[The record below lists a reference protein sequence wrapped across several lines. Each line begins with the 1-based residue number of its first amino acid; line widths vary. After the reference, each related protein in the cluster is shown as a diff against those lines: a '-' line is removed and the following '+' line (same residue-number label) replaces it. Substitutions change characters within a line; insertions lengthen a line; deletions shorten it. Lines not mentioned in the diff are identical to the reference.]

1 LGKIQSKQDFIFIL
15 LNIVLVTFIFVLT
28 LYPLIYILS
37 ASISDPYVVSGGGL
51 WLWPVGLNFSG
62 IQKLLE
68 YKDIWIGYRN
78 TIFYTLLGTSI
89 NLFVTLPCAYALSR
103 KDFIAGSAFMKFIL
117 VTMFFGGGL
126 IPTYILVSSLHMLNS
141 VWALV
146 LPNAATVYNIIVSRT
161 FYSSTIPHE
170 LEEAA
175 EIDGMNEF
183 GIYLKVV
190 LPLSIPIIVVMAIY
204 YGVDHWNS
212 YFNAMIY
219 ITDRAKFSLQ
229 LILREILI
237 VNSMN
242 NVMAQNSDTDAL
254 EARMATALLIKYGAM
269 IVSTAPLVA
278 LYLFGQ
284 RFFMKG
290 VMIGSIKG

>member
-1 LGKIQSKQDFIFIL
+1 MAFVV
-15 LNIVLVTFIFVLT
+15 LNIALVTFVFLIT
-28 LYPLIYILS
+28 LYPLVYILS
-37 ASISDPYVVSGGGL
+37 ASISDPYAVNRGEL

-62 IQKLLE
+62 IQKLLQ

-78 TIFYTLLGTSI
+78 TIYYTLVGTSI

-103 KDFIAGSAFMKFIL
+103 KDFLAGGAFMKFIL

-126 IPTYILVSSLHMLNS
+126 IPTYILVSNLHMLNS
-141 VWALV
+141 IWALV

-204 YGVDHWNS
+204 YGVDQWNS

-242 NVMAQNSDTDAL
+242 NVVAQSTDPDAL
-254 EARMATALLIKYGAM
+254 QQLMVTALLIKYGAM